1 MAVKK
6 EDPKRSRARLIGN
19 VLLLI
24 GAGLLIINIFL
35 PNLFAP
41 PMARVPYSLF
51 VHEIEE
57 GNVARVYIGQDQI
70 SYQLKGVTPDIPGDV
85 ISTTPIFDLN
95 LPERLEKS
103 GVEFAAAPVQ
113 KSGWFGTLLSW
124 VIPPLIF
131 VGIFQLFSRNGG
143 GGAPGGLQLGKS
155 KATVYVEGESTKT
168 MFADV
173 AGVDEA
179 KQELQEI
186 VQFLKTPEKYTK
198 IGAKIPKGVLLVGP
212 PGTGKTLLAKAVA
225 GEAGVPFFSI
235 SGSEF
240 VELFVGVGSSRVRD
254 LF

>member
-41 PMARVPYSLF
+41 PVARVPYSLF

-57 GNVARVYIGQDQI
+57 GHVARVYIGQDQI
-70 SYQLKGVTPDIPGDV
+70 TYQLKGVSPEIPGDV

-143 GGAPGGLQLGKS
+143 GGAPGGLQIGKS
-155 KATVYVEGESTKT
+155 KAKFEMWDLIALRGSRS
-168 MFADV
+168 
-173 AGVDEA
+173 
-179 KQELQEI
+179 I
-186 VQFLKTPEKYTK
+186 VN
-198 IGAKIPKGVLLVGP
+198 
-212 PGTGKTLLAKAVA
+212 LAKLPDWKSPLWHQM
-225 GEAGVPFFSI
+225 ERR
-235 SGSEF
+235 
-240 VELFVGVGSSRVRD
+240 RVQSQ
-254 LF
+254 